1 MQHYR
6 DSLGENWDDLLKRLA
21 RRGTPGALEDQLREA
36 KPKPGPW
43 RPGAAF
49 HLNQG
54 LFDASQN

>member
-6 DSLGENWDDLLKRLA
+6 DSLNDDWNALRKRLA
-21 RRGTPGALEDQLREA
+21 RRGTPEALEDQLREA
-36 KPKPGPW
+36 RSKAGPW
-43 RPGAAF
+43 LPGAAY